1 MPLRSRFLAWLL
13 VPLLTLCSLGV
24 LADPVEGAAQALHL
38 LDYLSADYPS
48 AVADGKVVAET
59 GYQRQTDALTT
70 LQALIL
76 TLPKRAE
83 RAELEQGIAEG
94 IAELARAVSDR
105 QDGTRVARQARQLAA
120 KLAAAYEVSQAPA
133 ITPDPA
139 RGAPLYAQHCSV
151 CHGDTGAGDGPA
163 GIGLEPAPSNL
174 RDTARL
180 DRLSLYDLY

>member
-83 RAELEQGIAEG
+83 RAELEQGIAE
-94 IAELARAVSDR
+94 LTRAVSDR
-105 QDGTRVARQARQLAA
+105 QDGARVARQARQLAA

-139 RGAPLYAQHCSV
+139 RGAPLYA
-151 CHGDTGAGDGPA
+151 
-163 GIGLEPAPSNL
+163 
-174 RDTARL
+174 
-180 DRLSLYDLY
+180 